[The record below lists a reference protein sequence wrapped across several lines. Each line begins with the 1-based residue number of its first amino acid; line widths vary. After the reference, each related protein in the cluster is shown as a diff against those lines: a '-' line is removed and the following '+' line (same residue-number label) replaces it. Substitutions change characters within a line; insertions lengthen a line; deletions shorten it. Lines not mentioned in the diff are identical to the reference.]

1 MRSVLQKGALFFGF
15 LFYCTQIYAQSAVT
29 LSMTE
34 SGAFSIVE
42 RSNWRRYD
50 NAKYIGLVRNE
61 VRASILPY
69 PAYPTDTAGENGNSV
84 FYQGNF
90 YVLQST
96 LRDMRHSAQAVDAI
110 IPVKFEVAK
119 DGSVEIEND
128 CGFPMMRGFPSFPS
142 QAVTRGVKWRAEGNR
157 AADPLNTGQ
166 AVVIPFIAEYE
177 YRGTEE
183 YNDTLVHRIYAFYGY
198 NYRNTIDG
206 HPYTR
211 VSGNHKVDILI
222 RAADGL
228 LVFMRDELNVTYSLS
243 SGMATEFKGFTLTF
257 GSGLTPLD
265 RGEIMASLE
274 NTFNNETPSASV
286 SADGFKDSSI
296 DLVPVPEGIKLT
308 IRDIRFFPDSHEFLP
323 EEKQRLDL
331 LANALKQIPS
341 RTFLVEGH
349 TASTGRPENEMQLSV
364 ERAKSIISELG
375 RRGINADRFIYKGW
389 GGTKPVGDNSTDSG
403 RSSNR
408 RVEITILE

>member
-1 MRSVLQKGALFFGF
+1 MRSVLQKSVLFFGF
-15 LFYCTQIYAQSAVT
+15 LFYCTQSYAQSAERSVI
-29 LSMTE
+29 LSAPST
-34 SGAFSIVE
+34 GAFSIIE

-50 NAKYIGLVRNE
+50 NGKYIGLVRNE
-61 VRASILPY
+61 IRASILPQ
-69 PAYPTDTAGENGNSV
+69 DNNGRSI

-96 LRDMRHSAQAVDAI
+96 LRDMHQSAQAVDAI
-110 IPVKFEVAK
+110 IPVRFEVARS
-119 DGSVEIEND
+119 GSLEIEND
-128 CGFPMMRGFPSFPS
+128 RGFPMMRGFPSFPN
-142 QAVTRGVKWRAEGNR
+142 QTVTRGVKWRAEGNR
-157 AADPLNTGQ
+157 AADPFNTGY
-166 AVVIPFIAEYE
+166 AVIIPFIAEYE

-183 YNDTLVHRIYAFYGY
+183 YNDTLVHRIYAIYGY

-243 SGMATEFKGFTLTF
+243 GGMVTEFKGFTLTF
-257 GSGLTPLD
+257 GSGLSPLD
-265 RGEIMASLE
+265 RGEVLASLG
-274 NTFNNETPSASV
+274 NTFLNEAPSASV
-286 SADGFKDSSI
+286 NTEDFKDSSI

-308 IRDIRFFPDSHEFLP
+308 IRDIRFIPDSHEFLP
-323 EEKQRLDL
+323 EERQRLDL
-331 LANALKQIPS
+331 IANALKQIPS

-349 TASTGRPENEMQLSV
+349 TASTGMPENEMRLSI

-375 RRGINADRFIYKGW
+375 KRGIKADRFIYKGW

-403 RSSNR
+403 RSANR